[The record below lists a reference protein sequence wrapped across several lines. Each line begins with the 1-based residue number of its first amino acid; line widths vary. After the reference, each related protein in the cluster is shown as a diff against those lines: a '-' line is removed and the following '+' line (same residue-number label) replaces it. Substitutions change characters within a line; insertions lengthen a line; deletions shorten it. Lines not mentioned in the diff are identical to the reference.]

1 MKRTLKQILIVL
13 SLGIVTAQFRSE
25 LPIQSLPT
33 NLNGELDNQ
42 KSLSLFDSGRFDM
55 SHGFSMSM
63 LSNGQHSFSVMGF
76 TNNLN
81 YLLADNLM
89 LDANLTLYN
98 SQLPFQGGQAFNQLN
113 IAYDAGITYQPTK
126 NSYLQLRF
134 QRSPHNQRYQ
144 SRFPFNMRFI
154 Q

>member
-1 MKRTLKQILIVL
+1 MKGTLKQILIVIL
-13 SLGIVTAQFRSE
+13 LGIATAQFRSE

-42 KSLSLFDSGRFDM
+42 RSISLFNPGRFDM

-63 LSNGQHSFSVMGF
+63 QSNGQHSFSVMGF

-89 LDANLTLYN
+89 LDANLTLY
-98 SQLPFQGGQAFNQLN
+98 SSCLL
-113 IAYDAGITYQPTK
+113 YTSDAADE
-126 NSYLQLRF
+126 
-134 QRSPHNQRYQ
+134 
-144 SRFPFNMRFI
+144 
-154 Q
+154 

>member
-1 MKRTLKQILIVL
+1 MKGTLKQILIVL
-13 SLGIVTAQFRSE
+13 LLGIATAQFRSE

-42 KSLSLFDSGRFDM
+42 RSLSLFDPGRLDM

-63 LSNGQHSFSVMGF
+63 LSNGLHSFSVMGF

-89 LDANLTLYN
+89 LDANLTLYS
-98 SQLPFQGGQAFNQLN
+98 SQLQFQQGQAFNQLN

-144 SRFPFNMRFI
+144 SRSPFNMRFI

>member
-1 MKRTLKQILIVL
+1 MKGTLKQILIVL
-13 SLGIVTAQFRSE
+13 LLGIATAQFRSE

-42 KSLSLFDSGRFDM
+42 RSLSLFDPGRFDM

-63 LSNGQHSFSVMGF
+63 LSNGQHSYSVMGF

-89 LDANLTLYN
+89 LDANLTLYS
-98 SQLPFQGGQAFNQLN
+98 SQLPFQQGQAFNQLN

-144 SRFPFNMRFI
+144 SRSPFNMRFI

>member
-13 SLGIVTAQFRSE
+13 LLGIATAQFRSE

-42 KSLSLFDSGRFDM
+42 RSLSLFDAGRFDM

-63 LSNGQHSFSVMGF
+63 LSNGQQSFSVMGF
-76 TNNLN
+76 TNNIN

-89 LDANLTLYN
+89 LDENLTLYS
-98 SQLPFQGGQAFNQLN
+98 SQLPFQEGQPFNQLN

-144 SRFPFNMRFI
+144 SRSPFNMRFI